1 MYFCVTEIF
10 RDITARME
18 SSHHWRNAKENF
30 ANDIP
35 SFQQEDSAEV
45 EEEEEEEEEEESE
58 EEESLSASSDE
69 EDTSDYED
77 GSTSSSLP
85 LLPVL
90 KKGKDVVLSMRDAN
104 YKATMFSFF
113 QKLGAKTSVQRDPDA
128 EKKVKE
134 EAYDFFKNSGG
145 RLMIYRTK
153 SVADGLMKAD
163 DKAAR
168 GKISMDISRRLESSA
183 HWAQGFVTDVPLK
196 QSATKTK
203 VPAKGN
209 ASVKKVGSTKKKM
222 SVDVKKKEAKRRTGA
237 KKKTSSSSSSSSHP
251 PPQQHDST
259 TDLSLVGYNKNED
272 IIMSMTD
279 DGTNRTC
286 TASINSWECLP
297 TKKMKKK

>member
-10 RDITARME
+10 RDIAARME

-45 EEEEEEEEEEESE
+45 KEEVEEEEEDSAEVEEEEEEEEESE
-58 EEESLSASSDE
+58 EEESLSVSSDE

-77 GSTSSSLP
+77 GSTSSSLL

-90 KKGKDVVLSMRDAN
+90 KKGKDVILSMRDAN

-113 QKLGAKTSVQRDPDA
+113 QKLGAKTSIQRDPDE

-163 DKAAR
+163 DKAAW
-168 GKISMDISRRLESSA
+168 SSKCF
-183 HWAQGFVTDVPLK
+183 GLIYFV
-196 QSATKTK
+196 
-203 VPAKGN
+203 
-209 ASVKKVGSTKKKM
+209 
-222 SVDVKKKEAKRRTGA
+222 
-237 KKKTSSSSSSSSHP
+237 
-251 PPQQHDST
+251 
-259 TDLSLVGYNKNED
+259 YF
-272 IIMSMTD
+272 
-279 DGTNRTC
+279 
-286 TASINSWECLP
+286 
-297 TKKMKKK
+297 

>member
-1 MYFCVTEIF
+1 
-10 RDITARME
+10 ME

-30 ANDIP
+30 ANDMP
-35 SFQQEDSAEV
+35 FFQQEDAAEV
-45 EEEEEEEEEEESE
+45 EEEEEEEE
-58 EEESLSASSDE
+58 SLSVSSDE

-113 QKLGAKTSVQRDPDA
+113 QKLGAKTSVQRDLDE

-163 DKAAR
+163 DKAAWSSKCC
-168 GKISMDISRRLESSA
+168 GSHIIWYIFNLFRL
-183 HWAQGFVTDVPLK
+183 
-196 QSATKTK
+196 
-203 VPAKGN
+203 
-209 ASVKKVGSTKKKM
+209 
-222 SVDVKKKEAKRRTGA
+222 
-237 KKKTSSSSSSSSHP
+237 TSYH
-251 PPQQHDST
+251 HLYT
-259 TDLSLVGYNKNED
+259 SLHRNLYGY
-272 IIMSMTD
+272 
-279 DGTNRTC
+279 
-286 TASINSWECLP
+286 
-297 TKKMKKK
+297 

>member
-1 MYFCVTEIF
+1 MQFESASHIMLSTTCLITHHFILSYYCVTEIF
-10 RDITARME
+10 RDIAARME

-58 EEESLSASSDE
+58 EEESLSVSSDE
-69 EDTSDYED
+69 EDTGDYED
-77 GSTSSSLP
+77 GSTSPSLP

-90 KKGKDVVLSMRDAN
+90 KKGKDVILSMRDAN

-113 QKLGAKTSVQRDPDA
+113 QKLGAKTSVQRDPDE

-163 DKAAR
+163 DKAAW
-168 GKISMDISRRLESSA
+168 SSKCFGLIY
-183 HWAQGFVTDVPLK
+183 WYVF
-196 QSATKTK
+196 
-203 VPAKGN
+203 N
-209 ASVKKVGSTKKKM
+209 
-222 SVDVKKKEAKRRTGA
+222 
-237 KKKTSSSSSSSSHP
+237 HP
-251 PPQQHDST
+251 F
-259 TDLSLVGYNKNED
+259 
-272 IIMSMTD
+272 
-279 DGTNRTC
+279 
-286 TASINSWECLP
+286 A
-297 TKKMKKK
+297 

>member
-1 MYFCVTEIF
+1 MYFCVTEIV

-45 EEEEEEEEEEESE
+45 EEEEEEESE
-58 EEESLSASSDE
+58 EEESLSVSSDE

-77 GSTSSSLP
+77 GSTSSSLL

-113 QKLGAKTSVQRDPDA
+113 QKLGAKTSVQRDPDE

-153 SVADGLMKAD
+153 SVADGLVKAD
-163 DKAAR
+163 DKAAWSSKYF
-168 GKISMDISRRLESSA
+168 GLIYFVHFLSSFRL
-183 HWAQGFVTDVPLK
+183 
-196 QSATKTK
+196 
-203 VPAKGN
+203 
-209 ASVKKVGSTKKKM
+209 
-222 SVDVKKKEAKRRTGA
+222 
-237 KKKTSSSSSSSSHP
+237 TSYH
-251 PPQQHDST
+251 HLYT
-259 TDLSLVGYNKNED
+259 SLHRNLYGY
-272 IIMSMTD
+272 
-279 DGTNRTC
+279 
-286 TASINSWECLP
+286 
-297 TKKMKKK
+297 